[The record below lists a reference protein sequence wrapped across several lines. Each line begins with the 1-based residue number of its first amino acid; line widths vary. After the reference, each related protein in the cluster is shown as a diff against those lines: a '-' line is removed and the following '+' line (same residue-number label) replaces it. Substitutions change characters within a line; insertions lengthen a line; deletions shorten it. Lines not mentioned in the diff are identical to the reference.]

1 VVAGNARLGGRS
13 ECSRYSVK
21 VWLAAERDPAAVGMG
36 DGGGA
41 NVFLVRIVAMAAYVC
56 KCWKLERKKI
66 RKRRRKRERKCRAG
80 EWDRVVVVVMHV
92 RRSTHVYLNY
102 VGSV

>member
-41 NVFLVRIVAMAAYVC
+41 NVFLVRIVAMAAHVC
-56 KCWKLERKKI
+56 KYWKLERKKI
-66 RKRRRKRERKCRAG
+66 RKRRRKR
-80 EWDRVVVVVMHV
+80 
-92 RRSTHVYLNY
+92 
-102 VGSV
+102 